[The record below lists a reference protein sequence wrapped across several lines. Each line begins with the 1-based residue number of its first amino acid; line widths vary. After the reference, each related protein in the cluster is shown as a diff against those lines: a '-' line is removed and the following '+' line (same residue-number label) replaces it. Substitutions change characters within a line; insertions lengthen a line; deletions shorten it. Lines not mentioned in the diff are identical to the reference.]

1 MATLNIAEGRAAFEA
16 RDARWNDLLDAS
28 GTPSFFLRP
37 PWLAHWSAHTQGRRL
52 LLATYEERGRWIAGL
67 PLALGRGRVGRWTI
81 DKLEIA
87 GAPWFDQIAVPAVDD
102 CAREAFL
109 ATLLEWC
116 QRELSSWT
124 LCELREIA
132 AEDDSARAIERA
144 ARACGLPLRARVCSR
159 APYVDLSGVDG
170 SGGEVHGP
178 SKNLRS
184 QLRRSEKRLAER
196 GAIELAF
203 ARPSER
209 ECDAL
214 LDEIAAVE
222 AQSWKGST
230 GVLQPSGGGAFF
242 RPLVPELARAR
253 AWAVGTLRV
262 SGTLVAYHWGFV
274 EGRRFLSYN
283 LAQLPQFD
291 ELGPGTFLLQHMV
304 ERARALD
311 LDRVDASRGSLSAP
325 HALARYGGPV
335 REHLQ
340 MLVYNQNAAGRV
352 LHATKEVL
360 VPSLARLRRRFKAQE
375 RGP

>member
-1 MATLNIAEGRAAFEA
+1 MATLNIVEGRAAFEA
-16 RDARWNDLLDAS
+16 RDGRWSELLDAS
-28 GTPSFFLRP
+28 GTPSFFLRA
-37 PWLAHWSAHTQGRRL
+37 PWLAHWSAHTPDRRL
-52 LLATYEERGRWIAGL
+52 FLATYEEQGRWIAGL

-102 CAREAFL
+102 RARESFL
-109 ATLLEWC
+109 AALFEWC
-116 QRELSSWT
+116 RGELSSWT
-124 LCELREIA
+124 LCELREVA
-132 AEDDSARAIERA
+132 AEDDSARAIEHA

-159 APYVDLSGVDG
+159 APYVDV
-170 SGGEVHGP
+170 SGGEVHVP

-196 GAIELAF
+196 GVIELAF

-230 GVLQPSGGGAFF
+230 GVLQPFGGGAFF
-242 RPLVPELARAR
+242 RTLVPELARER

-262 SGTLVAYHWGFV
+262 SGTLAAYHWGFV
-274 EGRRFLSYN
+274 EDRRFLSYN

-304 ERARALD
+304 ERAHALD
-311 LDRVDASRGSLSAP
+311 LDRMDASRGSLAAP
-325 HALARYGGPV
+325 HALVRYGGPV

-352 LHATKEVL
+352 LRATKEVL
-360 VPSLARLRRRFKAQE
+360 VPSLARLRRRFKARE
-375 RGP
+375 RAP